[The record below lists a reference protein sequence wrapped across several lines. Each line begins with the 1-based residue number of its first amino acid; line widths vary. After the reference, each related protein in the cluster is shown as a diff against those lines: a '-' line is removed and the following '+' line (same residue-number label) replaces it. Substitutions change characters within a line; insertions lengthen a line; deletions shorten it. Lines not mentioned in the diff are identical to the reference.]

1 MSLPCLCLPTTCWSC
16 NGAQHMLLT
25 EIVVSCCMWRRKE
38 ADCFTLMNAD
48 CCFARVYCHPSPL
61 PPCMY
66 ITVCLDWW
74 ILCDFSP
81 FVCKKVLRRR
91 SVVPTTSMRV
101 IIAMLLCTS
110 LWRAW
115 LDENLTNGVGCGVQ
129 MYTILDGYY
138 VYMLSCA
145 IPIPLPSVLCTALL
159 RYPHKKC
166 LNIGL
171 LVFHSL
177 LVLANSCV

>member
-1 MSLPCLCLPTTCWSC
+1 
-16 NGAQHMLLT
+16 MLIAVLL
-25 EIVVSCCMWRRKE
+25 ECVVI
-38 ADCFTLMNAD
+38 
-48 CCFARVYCHPSPL
+48 PL
-61 PPCMY
+61 PSHH
-66 ITVCLDWW
+66 VCTLHVCFDWW

-166 LNIGL
+166 LNIVSLYSILCLCWQILVCKLYVLILLSLFLSVICL
-171 LVFHSL
+171 LVCCYH
-177 LVLANSCV
+177 VIVDVGWCI